1 MHGCLEGFL
10 KKNKTTPLAIRALA
24 ADGTL
29 SFDDL
34 WVYVMQW
41 APQEQGSSLAS
52 GFTTDLPGA
61 IAAAVAATQSAGMS
75 ASDPRVYDNT
85 SSDED
90 VARTSLRAACHSVF
104 QDQAKVLHLQHLQQL
119 GAQGKTVELQTA
131 LRDEQFDDVRLLVES
146 PIEQFQL
153 AIAGATSTINLD
165 MLNVIRRARIT
176 EMERLVLGKPKEPP
190 SASLK
195 SAIRQAN
202 TLRLSKLQFAALA
215 GVNCDKSTSSEPLAA
230 FIKCSGDGLAEFTLA
245 KERLTT
251 ILFNRLPSQA
261 MQLDQFWKQVSLRV
275 HHEVRHGTP
284 WKALSRWL
292 FLMLEHMES
301 PATSSVA
308 TITFSLNIDVTPLA
322 LAEAELSHSV
332 RGGLKDNLFLSN
344 CDTWSNV
351 HCHRPKSG
359 KKSIIVRNIE

>member
-1 MHGCLEGFL
+1 
-10 KKNKTTPLAIRALA
+10 
-24 ADGTL
+24 
-29 SFDDL
+29 
-34 WVYVMQW
+34 
-41 APQEQGSSLAS
+41 
-52 GFTTDLPGA
+52 
-61 IAAAVAATQSAGMS
+61 
-75 ASDPRVYDNT
+75 
-85 SSDED
+85 
-90 VARTSLRAACHSVF
+90 
-104 QDQAKVLHLQHLQQL
+104 
-119 GAQGKTVELQTA
+119 
-131 LRDEQFDDVRLLVES
+131 
-146 PIEQFQL
+146 
-153 AIAGATSTINLD
+153 

-284 WKALSRWL
+284 WRALSRWL

-308 TITFSLNIDVTPLA
+308 TITFSINIDVTPLA
-322 LAEAELSHSV
+322 LAEAQLSQDKLDHKSAKIDQALASI
-332 RGGLKDNLFLSN
+332 GLCAPDESERQTNE
-344 CDTWSNV
+344 
-351 HCHRPKSG
+351 PPA
-359 KKSIIVRNIE
+359 KKPRK